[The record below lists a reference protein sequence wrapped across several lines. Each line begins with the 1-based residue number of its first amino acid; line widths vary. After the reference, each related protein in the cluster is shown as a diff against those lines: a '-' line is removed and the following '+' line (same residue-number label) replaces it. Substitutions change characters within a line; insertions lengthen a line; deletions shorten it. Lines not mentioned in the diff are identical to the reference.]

1 MSYEFN
7 DQENQVFFNAAS
19 TMKTVGILLL
29 ILAVLALIPA
39 VLKMKVQELVSGA
52 VNVVVAVFLLRAAGA
67 LKKVVLT
74 EGDDI
79 GHTMV
84 ALRALRGY
92 FFIQA
97 LSFIIVGGAV
107 VYGVLKATGVI

>member
-7 DQENQVFFNAAS
+7 ERENQVFFNAAS
-19 TMKTVGILLL
+19 TMKTIGILLL
-29 ILAVLALIPA
+29 ILAVLGIIPA
-39 VLKMKVQELVSGA
+39 LSEMKVQELVGGA
-52 VNVVVAVFLLRAAGA
+52 VNIVVAVFLLRASGA

-97 LSFIIVGGAV
+97 LQFLVVGGLVVFAV
-107 VYGVLKATGVI
+107 LTGTGVI

>member
-7 DQENQVFFNAAS
+7 DRENQVFLNAAS

-29 ILAVLALIPA
+29 ILAVLGLIPA
-39 VLKMKVQELVSGA
+39 LSKMKVQELVGGA
-52 VNVVVAVFLLRAAGA
+52 VNIIVAVFLLRAAGA
-67 LKKVVLT
+67 LKKVVFT

-79 GHTMV
+79 AHTMV
-84 ALRALRGY
+84 ALSALRGY

-97 LSFIIVGGAV
+97 LQFLVVGGV
-107 VYGVLKATGVI
+107 VVFSVLAGTGVI